1 MTSGRLLAIP
11 QPRVLPAWKRHP
23 LRYCSIYQE
32 DPCCNGNFHGVT
44 EMQKKPKNARRDLP
58 EPLPATCTVPQA
70 GAHFFGV
77 DTPGAYR
84 LARRG
89 IIPVLK
95 TGT

>member
-1 MTSGRLLAIP
+1 MR
-11 QPRVLPAWKRHP
+11 
-23 LRYCSIYQE
+23 
-32 DPCCNGNFHGVT
+32 
-44 EMQKKPKNARRDLP
+44 KPKGLP
-58 EPLPATCTVPQA
+58 EPLPATCSVPEA

-95 TGT
+95 TGTRNMVALPRVLAARLDLDPQTTQANKKGA